1 MTFLADVVKQMV
13 LAEFQKSMKLF
24 LQQPWPAHRELM
36 CCRETKGLFQHAVVP
51 KWVRKFNCTGT
62 FPLFFQ
68 SRFIVTIW
76 RSKPAFS
83 LIQQLGGPSR
93 ELPLPLVAII
103 RRYWGKDRL
112 HPTLSSTA
120 TFFII
125 IIFLIINDNEF
136 IVMQLL
142 VNIALLNTCYPLNAN
157 CSTIETEH
165 FLLHFTSGQKVKN
178 VDCKANLLIECFQNS
193 SPGLVISTQDNWISS
208 VSRGS

>member
-1 MTFLADVVKQMV
+1 MSNWRVGSQNWRTVTQDDILSWCGEADGSGRIPEEHEIVPLAALASTQGAHVLQGDQGTLPTCSCSQVGKKIQLHRHLPSFLLVMFYCYSMEKQT
-13 LAEFQKSMKLF
+13 
-24 LQQPWPAHRELM
+24 
-36 CCRETKGLFQHAVVP
+36 C
-51 KWVRKFNCTGT
+51 
-62 FPLFFQ
+62 
-68 SRFIVTIW
+68 I
-76 RSKPAFS
+76 FS
-83 LIQQLGGPSR
+83 NLVAGGPSR

-142 VNIALLNTCYPLNAN
+142 VNIALLNTWYPLNAN

-165 FLLHFTSGQKVKN
+165 FLSRFTSGKKVKN
-178 VDCKANLLIECFQNS
+178 VDSKANLLIEWF
-193 SPGLVISTQDNWISS
+193 
-208 VSRGS
+208 